1 MRFLIIP
8 ARAKIDISSGSATW
22 GEGDGLDPERH
33 AISKAMDRQECGKLL
48 KWRISNVPGSLQEQ
62 FGFTGV

>member
-22 GEGDGLDPERH
+22 VEGDGLDPKRH
-33 AISKAMDRQECGKLL
+33 AISKAMDRQDCVRQWIDK
-48 KWRISNVPGSLQEQ
+48 
-62 FGFTGV
+62 T

>member
-33 AISKAMDRQECGKLL
+33 AISKAMDRQDCVRLWIDK
-48 KWRISNVPGSLQEQ
+48 
-62 FGFTGV
+62 T